1 MTSSAGV
8 CSVTSAVSRYAD
20 FSELGIEL
28 PQLPYNLHPVAG
40 QRKFPKQQKQQ
51 QEMEAGEAAATSAR
65 QHPVQLHPFGRV
77 NEDIN
82 AVVIEAALEE
92 ERLVV
97 LDRGQAEPAEYPDYS
112 DVVIVGEE
120 DRDSLNTEAVGALA
134 GPPARAQPPQPP
146 RPLQPRPQTYP
157 AQVTGGRTLG
167 WGTCFFTLLT

>member
-40 QRKFPKQQKQQ
+40 QRKFPKQQ
-51 QEMEAGEAAATSAR
+51 EEEGEVEEVEAGEAVATSVR

-97 LDRGQAEPAEYPDYS
+97 LPDRGEAEPAEYPDYS

-134 GPPARAQPPQPP
+134 GPPARAQPPQP
-146 RPLQPRPQTYP
+146 LQLRPQTYP
-157 AQVTGGRTLG
+157 AQVTGAGSWAGEHVLSHS
-167 WGTCFFTLLT
+167 

>member
-40 QRKFPKQQKQQ
+40 QRKFPKQQ
-51 QEMEAGEAAATSAR
+51 EMEAGEAAATSVR

-134 GPPARAQPPQPP
+134 GPPARAQPPQP
-146 RPLQPRPQTYP
+146 LQPRPQTYP
-157 AQVTGGRTLG
+157 AQVTGAG
-167 WGTCFFTLLT
+167 

>member
-97 LDRGQAEPAEYPDYS
+97 LPDRGEAEPAEYPDYS

-134 GPPARAQPPQPP
+134 GPPARAQPPQP
-146 RPLQPRPQTYP
+146 LQPRPQTYP
-157 AQVTGGRTLG
+157 AQVTGGRILG
-167 WGTCFFTLLT
+167 WGTCFVTLLT

>member
-134 GPPARAQPPQPP
+134 GPPARAQPPQP
-146 RPLQPRPQTYP
+146 LQPRPQTYP
-157 AQVTGGRTLG
+157 AQVTGGRILG
-167 WGTCFFTLLT
+167 RGTCFVTLLICC